1 MWEELAERF
10 QQLYLVPGGD
20 CAAQYREI
28 VRKGNDAAVKN
39 LSHFKKHPLDSYTVE
54 NTPAGE
60 LGTVCI
66 RERADFETFLQIM
79 AKKCEAAAIPA
90 TQGAAILDG
99 LIDWPRIRA
108 HRAAYF
114 AQSLARGDT
123 PDWNAEFRRFTA
135 DKRNYTTAL
144 AVLSWGPYSGLHAER
159 AGLPEQDWLEK
170 SFQIRKYHEC
180 THFVCRR
187 LYPAQVDPIWDEVVA
202 DAVGIRAAFGDY
214 RAELAEKLLGVERGT
229 YTGGRLENYM
239 KDGCRAEQWVPYC
252 LGLIQYVAA
261 QSVPDAQSVY
271 DLALDLEARKQ
282 EVEAQLPPKP

>member
-1 MWEELAERF
+1 MWEELAKRF
-10 QQLYLVPGGD
+10 QQLYLVPGSD
-20 CAAQYREI
+20 CAAQYRDI
-28 VRKGNDAAVKN
+28 VLKGNDAAVKN
-39 LSHFKKHPLDSYTVE
+39 LSHFKKHPQDSFTME

-60 LGTVCI
+60 LSAACI
-66 RERADFETFLQIM
+66 HERADFETFLQIM
-79 AKKCEAAAIPA
+79 ANKCAAVTIPA

-108 HRAAYF
+108 HKVAYF
-114 AQSLARGDT
+114 TQSLAQGVT
-123 PDWNAEFRRFTA
+123 PDWGAEFRRFTA

-144 AVLSWGPYSGLHAER
+144 AALSWGPYSGLRAEQ
-159 AGLPEQDWLEK
+159 AGLSEQDWLEK

-202 DAVGIRAAFGDY
+202 DAVGIRAAFGEY
-214 RAELAEKLLGVERGT
+214 RSELAEKLLGIEQGI

-239 KDGCRAEQWVPYC
+239 KDGCRTEQWAPYC
-252 LGLIQYVAA
+252 HGLIQFIAA
-261 QSVPDAQSVY
+261 LPAHGAQGVY
-271 DLALDLEARKQ
+271 SLALDLEERKQ